1 MDLPVNP
8 PVKPM
13 LAKLNRDLPVADGS
27 APDRIARPPVG
38 RDRQ

>member
-13 LAKLNRDLPVADGS
+13 LAKAADGI
-27 APDRIARPPVG
+27 PDRHDLIFEPE
-38 RDRQ
+38 